1 MPSSVVI
8 ERDAEVPS
16 GHPRPEPRSVPWW
29 WPVTVVVAGSAFVR
43 IWLTLAENRFEYYQL
58 RPSVWHLVDPERL
71 AANPFAPLWDVHTT
85 PPLFN
90 VFVGVVLR
98 WSPLSDEMSF
108 RLLFSLGAIVSA
120 VALCEILRAL
130 GCRWWIAA
138 AVAVVMFANPA
149 VISYEFYVAQE
160 ALVIPL
166 LYGTLWAVVR
176 YARGPS
182 LSRLGW
188 VLGLAT
194 VLVLSRA
201 LFHPVWMLGLL
212 AVVLAVRPPPI
223 GRRKLLLVAALP
235 FVLVVGVMAKNEVRF
250 GTFSLSSWMGMN
262 LSRVA
267 VLPLGA
273 ERRSELVEDGVLS
286 ELATVAPFQEYAEY
300 EPYVPEC
307 RSAHGTPVLDDPV
320 KGDSNEKIVNPN
332 FNATCYLPL
341 YRQAQRDAVAAIRA
355 EPGIYARTVRTNV
368 LAYLSESPETRFGR
382 PEGRMADALGDVY
395 DVLALEVRATA
406 RYPGVWSIPGDVQIT
421 FVIGGAALLV
431 AAARS
436 VRRRLRREAG
446 ARDLVVL
453 VVAWTVVC
461 TTVISVVADAFE
473 NGRFRSPLDPLVMG
487 IVVAG
492 LCELAARAVRA
503 SRPR

>member
-1 MPSSVVI
+1 VVI
-8 ERDAEVPS
+8 EREAEVS
-16 GHPRPEPRSVPWW
+16 SHETSPEHRSVPWW
-29 WPVTVVVAGSAFVR
+29 WPVTVVAAGSAFVR
-43 IWLTLAENRFEYYQL
+43 IWLVLAGNRFEYYQL
-58 RPSVWHLVDPERL
+58 RPSVWHLVEPDRL
-71 AANPFAPLWDVHTT
+71 AANPLAPLWDVHTT

-108 RLLFSLGAIVSA
+108 RLAFSLGAIVSA

-130 GCRWWIAA
+130 GCRWWVAA
-138 AVAVVMFANPA
+138 TVAVVMFANPA
-149 VISYEFYVAQE
+149 VIGYEFYVAQE

-182 LSRLGW
+182 LARLGW

-201 LFHPVWMLGLL
+201 LFHPVWMLGLV

-223 GRRKLLLVAALP
+223 GRGQLLLVIALP

-267 VLPLGA
+267 VLPLGE
-273 ERRSELVEDGVLS
+273 ERRRELVEDGVLS
-286 ELATVAPFQEYAEY
+286 ELALVTPYQEYAAY

-307 RSAHGTPVLDDPV
+307 RSAHGTQVLDDPV
-320 KGDSNEKIVNPN
+320 KGDGNEKIVNPN
-332 FNATCYLPL
+332 FNATCYLPV
-341 YRQAQRDAVAAIRA
+341 YQQAQRDAVAAIRA
-355 EPGIYARTVRTNV
+355 EPGIYARTVGANV
-368 LAYLSESPETRFGR
+368 VAYLSETDVRFGR

-421 FVIGGAALLV
+421 FVVGLVALLV

-436 VRRRLRREAG
+436 VRRRLRSEAG
-446 ARDLVVL
+446 ARDLIVL

-487 IVVAG
+487 IVIAG